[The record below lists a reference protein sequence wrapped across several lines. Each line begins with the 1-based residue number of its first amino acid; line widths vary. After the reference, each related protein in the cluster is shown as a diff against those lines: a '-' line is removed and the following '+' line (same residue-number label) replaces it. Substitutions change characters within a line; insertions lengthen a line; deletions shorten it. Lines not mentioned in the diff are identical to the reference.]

1 VSERGSASPGPRAP
15 LRAPHVL
22 DVTYRRGVGGS
33 CERFLAGL
41 ARGELWGSRAADGRV
56 IVPPVDLDP
65 VTGTATGEFV
75 RVADS
80 GVVRSWTWVATPLP
94 EHGRDRPF
102 AFALIQLD
110 GADSSLFHVV
120 EVDDVARMATGMR
133 VRADWRGAR
142 SGSVRDIR
150 TFLPVQPPGRPAGRP
165 PGPAPAAAPPGT
177 SEPEKPEVVSEVRI
191 SYTYEPGLTLSGFL
205 HALAERRIEGG
216 RCPSCSKVYVPP
228 RVRCPACGTGPMTP
242 VPVGDRGTIVS
253 FTVVS
258 SSSILRPA
266 SVPSL
271 RADDS
276 IPVADAGPEPPF
288 AWAWIQLDG
297 ADVPFAHLLGGM
309 PVADVRVGQRV
320 QAVWVAADR
329 LAPTWESIGHFAP
342 VPA

>member
-56 IVPPVDLDP
+56 IVPPVDHDP

-80 GVVRSWTWVATPLP
+80 GVVRSWTWVASPLP
-94 EHGRDRPF
+94 EHRRDRPF

-110 GADSSLFHVV
+110 GADTSLFHVV
-120 EVDDVARMATGMR
+120 EVDDPAGMATGMR
-133 VRADWRGAR
+133 VRADWHGTR

-150 TFLPVQPPGRPAGRP
+150 AFLPGQP
-165 PGPAPAAAPPGT
+165 PAAAPGGA
-177 SEPEKPEVVSEVRI
+177 SEPAKLGVVTELRVT
-191 SYTYEPGLTLSGFL
+191 YTYEPGLTLSGFL